1 MRALPD
7 PQRAKPCVLVVDDDE
22 AVGLAIAARL
32 GHDFRVVSTTEPA
45 QAVAIAVREDADV
58 VLCDVNMPGM
68 QGDEVAYAMSL
79 DAATAT
85 LPLIYL
91 TALFGA
97 EDADQLDGQFGDYPA
112 VSKDASTAEL
122 RAAVEQA
129 LGLPSQD
136 D

>member
-7 PQRAKPCVLVVDDDE
+7 PERAKPCVLVVDDDD

-32 GHDFRVVSTTEPA
+32 GSDFRVVATTEPA

-58 VLCDVNMPGM
+58 VLCDIKMPGM

-91 TALFGA
+91 TALFGPGEA
-97 EDADQLDGQFGDYPA
+97 ARLDGQFGDHPA
-112 VSKDASTAEL
+112 VSKSASTEEL